1 VNNQGVAAGFYWLD
15 GVHQHGFLLN
25 DVSNNFQLLADPSVA
40 NLVLT
45 QFLGINDNGEGYYQT
60 TDGSQHG
67 FTLQHKQRSYSFLDD
82 PNAALS
88 GVSITQITGIN
99 DSGEIAGFYVD
110 AASGLQ
116 RGFYATV
123 ATPEPAT
130 LLLFPSG
137 FMTLLLIWP
146 SLRRKIA
153 SLATG
158 RAMGAS
164 EVGRSIL
171 RLPQQ
176 RISRAGLVIE
186 REANRLGR
194 MGDQLGSSERC
205 SGCPI

>member
-82 PNAALS
+82 PNVALS

-99 DSGEIAGFYVD
+99 DSGESPDSMRTRQAVCSAD
-110 AASGLQ
+110 STPRWRHQNQ
-116 RGFYATV
+116 RRYFCFQAD
-123 ATPEPAT
+123 
-130 LLLFPSG
+130 S
-137 FMTLLLIWP
+137 
-146 SLRRKIA
+146 
-153 SLATG
+153 
-158 RAMGAS
+158 
-164 EVGRSIL
+164 
-171 RLPQQ
+171 
-176 RISRAGLVIE
+176 
-186 REANRLGR
+186 
-194 MGDQLGSSERC
+194 
-205 SGCPI
+205 